1 MQLSDQAVNQ
11 VNLSVHNIGGI
22 DETEVSFS
30 PGVTALTGRNAT
42 NRTSLLQ
49 AIMATLGSDQS
60 SLKGDA
66 EEGRA
71 ELTFGDETYTRTLR
85 RKNGTIS
92 MGGDPYLEDP
102 ELADLFAFL
111 LESNE
116 ARRAVARGDDLR
128 DLIMRPVD
136 TDAIQ
141 AEIEQ
146 LKRERQ
152 QLDDELSELDSL
164 KQQLPGLEEKR
175 TQLQNDIEE
184 KRTELAEKEAEL
196 EEADADIGESKS
208 EKAELDEK
216 LDELS
221 QTRSRLEDVRYNIT
235 TEEESIEAVED
246 EMDSLEDDAAEGVE
260 VSEEKLS
267 SITEQIRKR
276 REEKQRLDSTMTEL
290 QTVIQFNEEMLEG
303 TSPELLAA
311 LQSGDDHESHSDGS
325 VTDQLVEDTK
335 TVVCWTCGTEVEER
349 TIEGTIERL
358 RDLRKEKLSERNALD
373 SEISDLREEKSELE
387 ATQRQR
393 EQAEQRRRRLESEIE
408 DRKARLDDLRETRT
422 ALTDDVETLE
432 EAVEELE
439 QEEYSD
445 VLDLHREAN
454 QIEFELGRL
463 ESDLEEVEDEIADIE
478 SRVGDREQ
486 LEARREEISD
496 ELADLRTRIEQIE
509 TQAVEQF
516 NEHMATVLDLLDYEN
531 LERIWIDRTK
541 REVREGR
548 RKSTKSVFDLHVI
561 RSTESGTTYED
572 TIDHL
577 SESERE
583 VTGLVFALAGYLV
596 HEVYDIVPF
605 ILLDSLEAIDS
616 DRIAALID
624 YFSESAG
631 YLVAALLPEDAAA
644 VDEKHERVTEI

>member
-1 MQLSDQAVNQ
+1 MQLSDRT
-11 VNLSVHNIGGI
+11 LSHVHLHARNIGGI
-22 DETEVSFS
+22 DETEISFS

-66 EEGRA
+66 DEGRA
-71 ELTFGDETYTRTLR
+71 ELTIGDETYTRTLTR
-85 RKNGTIS
+85 QNGTVS
-92 MGGDPYLEDP
+92 MSGDPYLDDP

-116 ARRAVARGDDLR
+116 ARRAVARGDGLR

-141 AEIEQ
+141 AEIEE

-152 QLDDELSELDSL
+152 QLDDELSDLESL
-164 KQQLPGLEEKR
+164 KQQLPDLEEER
-175 TQLQNDIEE
+175 TQLQDEIAE
-184 KRTELAEKEAEL
+184 KRTALAEKEAEL
-196 EEADADIGESKS
+196 EAADADLGESKS
-208 EKAELDEK
+208 EKAALDEK
-216 LDELS
+216 LEELS
-221 QTRSRLEDVRYNIT
+221 QTRSRLEDVRYDIT
-235 TEEESIEAVED
+235 TEEESIEAVENEVD
-246 EMDSLEDDAAEGVE
+246 DLEDEGADGAE
-260 VSEEKLS
+260 VSEADLS
-267 SITEQIRKR
+267 AVTDRIQQR
-276 REEKQRLDSTMTEL
+276 REEKQRLESTMAEL
-290 QTVIQFNEEMLEG
+290 QTIIQFNEEMLDG
-303 TSPELLAA
+303 TSPELLSA
-311 LQSGDDHESHSDGS
+311 LRGGEHDAHSNDS
-325 VTDQLVEDTK
+325 ITDQLVDDTK

-358 RDLRKEKLSERNALD
+358 RDLRKEKLADRNSLE
-373 SEISDLREEKSELE
+373 SEISELRDEKQELE
-387 ATQRQR
+387 ETRRQR
-393 EQAEQRRRRLESEIE
+393 ERTEQRRQRLESEIE
-408 DRKARLDDLRETRT
+408 DRKARLDDLRETR
-422 ALTDDVETLE
+422 ANLMEEVETLE

-445 VLDLHREAN
+445 VLDLHKEAN
-454 QIEFELGRL
+454 QIEFELDRL
-463 ESDLEEVEDEIADIE
+463 ESDLEDVEDEIGAIE
-478 SRVGDREQ
+478 SRVEEEEQ
-486 LEARREEISD
+486 LEDRREAISD
-496 ELADLRTRIEQIE
+496 ELANLRTRIEQIE
-509 TQAVEQF
+509 TRAVEQF
-516 NEHMATVLDLLDYEN
+516 NGHMETVLDLLDYDN

-616 DRIAALID
+616 DRIAVLID

>member
-1 MQLSDQAVNQ
+1 MQLSEQTLSQ
-11 VNLSVHNIGGI
+11 VNLSVRNIGGI

-30 PGVTALTGRNAT
+30 PGVTVLTGRNAT

-71 ELTFGDETYTRTLR
+71 ELTLGDETYTRTLKR
-85 RKNGTIS
+85 QNGTVS
-92 MGGDPYLEDP
+92 MSGDPYLEDP

-175 TQLQNDIEE
+175 TQLQNDIAE

-196 EEADADIGESKS
+196 EATDADIGESKS

-216 LDELS
+216 LEELS
-221 QTRSRLEDVRYNIT
+221 QTRSRLEDVRYDIT
-235 TEEESIEAVED
+235 TEEESIEAVEN
-246 EMDSLEDDAAEGVE
+246 EVDSLEDEAADRTE
-260 VSEEKLS
+260 VSEENVS
-267 SITEQIRKR
+267 AITEQIRKR

-311 LQSGDDHESHSDGS
+311 LQSGDGHDSHSNDS
-325 VTDQLVEDTK
+325 ITDQLVDDTK

-358 RDLRKEKLSERNALD
+358 RDLRKEKLADRNSLD
-373 SEISDLREEKSELE
+373 SEISELREEKQELE

-393 EQAEQRRRRLESEIE
+393 ERTEKRRRQLESEIE

-422 ALTDDVETLE
+422 TLMDEVETLE
-432 EAVEELE
+432 QAVEKLE

-445 VLDLHREAN
+445 VLNLHKEAN

-463 ESDLEEVEDEIADIE
+463 ESDLEDIEDEIAAIE
-478 SRVGDREQ
+478 SRVDEREQ
-486 LEARREEISD
+486 LEDRREAIRD

-572 TIDHL
+572 SIDHL

-624 YFSESAG
+624 YFSKSAG

-644 VDEKHERVTEI
+644 VDDMHERVTEI